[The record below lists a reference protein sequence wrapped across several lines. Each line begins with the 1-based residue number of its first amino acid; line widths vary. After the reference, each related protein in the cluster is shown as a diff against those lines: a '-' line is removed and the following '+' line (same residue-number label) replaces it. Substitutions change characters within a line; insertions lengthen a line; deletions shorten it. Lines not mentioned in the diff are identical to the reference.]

1 MRALCGWSLVGV
13 AVIVSACGAKSQT
26 LDDVYEPRPCAIVDA
41 GPADAARFDAGDGER
56 DLGRSDAG
64 LGDAAPSDAASSDAG
79 DPDLGAV
86 CVERDAGAPP
96 NVDVVGAWHGCSERY
111 DFAVDGRYVRSD
123 LRRAC
128 ETSGVYAVAGRM
140 LTIEVDRD
148 TCVPAAVP
156 SVEYEAS
163 LGAGGL
169 LLVGAEGRVVR
180 LANDATPRLEWS
192 VVGETNGAPGSTTLR
207 VVDPARGP
215 YSSACYW
222 SADRRCGGLF
232 SCGGSVLNWRIS
244 GAEFLAQTTCDGPCP
259 CVAMSV
265 GSVDPDGTV
274 RATFNAVTC
283 RAQSAGS
290 FTATPSD
297 G

>member
-1 MRALCGWSLVGV
+1 MRELCGWSLVGV
-13 AVIVSACGAKSQT
+13 TVLVSACGAKSQT
-26 LDDVYEPRPCAIVDA
+26 LDDVFEPRPCAIVDA
-41 GPADAARFDAGDGER
+41 GRADAARFDAGDRDR
-56 DLGRSDAG
+56 DLGRRDAG
-64 LGDAAPSDAASSDAG
+64 LGDAGLNDAG
-79 DPDLGAV
+79 DRDLGAV
-86 CVERDAGAPP
+86 CVERDAGAPT
-96 NVDVVGAWHGCSERY
+96 NVDVVGAWHSCAERY
-111 DFAVDGRYVRSD
+111 DFAADGRYVRRD

-128 ETSGVYAVAGRM
+128 EASGVYAVAGRR
-140 LTIEVDRD
+140 LTMAVDGD
-148 TCVPAAVP
+148 TCVPSAVGR
-156 SVEYEAS
+156 VDDFEVS

-169 LLVGAEGRVVR
+169 VLLGGEGRVVK
-180 LANDATPRLEWS
+180 LADDATPRFEWS
-192 VVGETNGAPGSTTLR
+192 VVGETNGAPGATTLR

-215 YSSACYW
+215 FSSACYW

-232 SCGGSVLNWRIS
+232 SCGGSVLNWRVS
-244 GAEFLAQTTCDGPCP
+244 GAEFLAQTSCDGLCP

-274 RATFNAVTC
+274 RATFNAVSC